1 MFLRTYYVLNS
12 NLEEKKNLDNLRIEI
27 VQIYT
32 EEICSWTKNLKNLEL
47 NATKPQLLVK
57 WDCPSSGETPVK
69 KSNRKQKVLLN

>member
-1 MFLRTYYVLNS
+1 MYLIPIL
-12 NLEEKKNLDNLRIEI
+12 KKKKILDNLRIEI